1 MRIKKITDM
10 KYIPTEGYN
19 ILYTTSFSDMAGGG
33 QWSLYYLVKHLNK
46 DIFHP
51 IVLCPEEGDLTEKMR
66 AAGADMIFLRMGRI
80 RHFNL
85 FAVWKLTSIIKKQ
98 KIHLVHTDS
107 STETFYAGITARMMI
122 GIPLIWHVRVSEHE
136 CFLDRLLSLLSTRL
150 ILVAEALSSRFKWL
164 KNTQKMVVI
173 YNGIDIE
180 QFDAFPT
187 SSSIREEFNI
197 GKDTVLLGYIGRI
210 EKRKGLEYLISAMKN
225 VAHVKLILVGKGEE
239 GYLKRIKKLCEESG
253 VLKRVI
259 NVGYR
264 KDIPSILKEI
274 DIIVFPTISGEGF
287 SRVILEA
294 MAAAKPVI
302 ATDDAGNKEAVING
316 ITGYIVPAKD
326 ATALGIKINELT
338 AGKEKREQMGSS
350 GRQRVEEMFTMERN
364 IREIEKLYFEVLKDR

>member
-51 IVLCPEEGDLTEKMR
+51 IVLCPEEGDLAEKMR

-80 RHFNL
+80 RHLNL

-98 KIHLVHTDS
+98 KINLVHTDS
-107 STETFYAGITARMMI
+107 STETFYAGIAARIM
-122 GIPLIWHVRVSEHE
+122 GIPIIWHIRVSEHE
-136 CFLDRLLSLLSTRL
+136 CFLDRILSLLSTRL

-164 KNTQKMVVI
+164 KNTQKMVVV

-180 QFDAFPT
+180 EFDTFRK
-187 SSSIREEFNI
+187 SSFIREEFNI
-197 GKDTVLLGYIGRI
+197 KKDTILLGFIGRI
-210 EKRKGLEYLISAMKN
+210 EKRKGPEYLISAMKN
-225 VAHVKLILVGKGEE
+225 VDNAKLILVGKGKE
-239 GYLKRIKKLCEESG
+239 GYLKRVKKLCEKSG

-259 NVGYR
+259 NAGYR

-302 ATDDAGNKEAVING
+302 ATDDAGNKEAVLNG

-326 ATALGIKINELT
+326 TIALGIKINELT

-364 IREIEKLYFEVLKDR
+364 IRKIEKLYFEVLKDR

>member
-1 MRIKKITDM
+1 MKIKKIGDM

-19 ILYTTSFSDMAGGG
+19 ILYTTSFGYMAGGG

-51 IVLCPEEGDLTEKMR
+51 IVLCPEEGDLAEKMR

-80 RHFNL
+80 RYISLSVIRKFISL
-85 FAVWKLTSIIKKQ
+85 IKERQ
-98 KIHLVHTDS
+98 IALIHTDS
-107 STETFYAGITARMMI
+107 STETLYAGIATRIMR
-122 GIPLIWHVRVSEHE
+122 IPLVWHIRVSEQE
-136 CFLDRLLSLLSTRL
+136 WFIDRVLSLLATRL
-150 ILVAEALSSRFKWL
+150 ILVAKAISQRFAWL
-164 KNTQKMVVI
+164 KDSQKMVVI

-210 EKRKGLEYLISAMKN
+210 EKRKGLEYLISAMTN
-225 VAHVKLILVGKGEE
+225 VAHAKLILAGKGEE
-239 GYLKRIKKLCEESG
+239 EYLKRIKRLCEESG
-253 VLKRVI
+253 VSQRI
-259 NVGYR
+259 IYAGYR
-264 KDIPSILKEI
+264 TNISSILKEI

-316 ITGYIVPAKD
+316 ITGYIVPVKD
-326 ATALGIKINELT
+326 AMALGIKINELT
-338 AGKEKREQMGSS
+338 TGKDKREQMGSS
-350 GRQRVEEMFTMERN
+350 GRQTVKEMFTLERN

>member
-1 MRIKKITDM
+1 
-10 KYIPTEGYN
+10 
-19 ILYTTSFSDMAGGG
+19 
-33 QWSLYYLVKHLNK
+33 
-46 DIFHP
+46 
-51 IVLCPEEGDLTEKMR
+51 MR

-80 RHFNL
+80 RHLNL

-107 STETFYAGITARMMI
+107 STETFYAGITARMI

-136 CFLDRLLSLLSTRL
+136 WFLDRILSLLSTRL

-197 GKDTVLLGYIGRI
+197 RKDTILLGFIGRI
-210 EKRKGLEYLISAMKN
+210 EKRKGPEYLISAMKN
-225 VAHVKLILVGKGEE
+225 VAHAKLILVGKGEE
-239 GYLKRIKKLCEESG
+239 GYLKRIKRLCEESG
-253 VLKRVI
+253 VSHRVI
-259 NVGYR
+259 YAGYR
-264 KDIPSILKEI
+264 TNISSILKEI

-326 ATALGIKINELT
+326 AMALGIKINELT

-350 GRQRVEEMFTMERN
+350 GRQRVKEMFTLERN

>member
-1 MRIKKITDM
+1 MTIKKITDM
-10 KYIPTEGYN
+10 KDICSKKYN
-19 ILYTTSFSDMAGGG
+19 ILYTTSFGDMAGGG
-33 QWSLYYLVKHLNK
+33 QWSLYYLIKHLNK
-46 DIFHP
+46 EIFHP
-51 IVLCPEEGDLTEKMR
+51 IVICPYKGELSKKME
-66 AAGADMIFLRMGRI
+66 AIGAEIIPLKMGRI
-80 RHFNL
+80 RHLNL
-85 FAVWKLTSIIKKQ
+85 FVIRKLTSIIKNK

-107 STETFYAGITARMMI
+107 STETFYAGIAARIMGMPI
-122 GIPLIWHVRVSEHE
+122 IWHIRVSEHE
-136 CFLDRLLSLLSTRL
+136 CFLDRILSLLSTRL

-164 KNTQKMVVI
+164 KNTQKMVVV

-180 QFDAFPT
+180 EFDTFPK

-197 GKDTVLLGYIGRI
+197 KKDTILLGFIGRI
-210 EKRKGLEYLISAMKN
+210 EKRKGPEYLISAMKD
-225 VAHVKLILVGKGEE
+225 VAHAKLILVGKGEE
-239 GYLKRIKKLCEESG
+239 GYLRRIKRLCEESG

-259 NVGYR
+259 NAGYR

-326 ATALGIKINELT
+326 AMALGIKINELT

-350 GRQRVEEMFTMERN
+350 GRQRVKEMFTLERN
-364 IREIEKLYFEVLKDR
+364 IREIEMLYFEVLKDR